1 MSATQ
6 VKAAFGACKWTDG
19 SRCKQQLFFIQMTHS
34 FSRYLIVIALVA
46 ALGGG
51 VISPCFAIIYSNV
64 LQSFF
69 KPNDVMESE
78 APSYTGQFMA
88 IACCILV
95 ATLCRIGLWYL
106 LGEEL
111 TAKLRGLA
119 FENLLRCE
127 MAYFDLP
134 EHSTGS
140 LDTRLSADAS
150 LVKGATGEGL
160 SQVFQCSSAIIAA
173 VVIAMLAS
181 WRLGLIIVAAFPFL
195 IAATYFMN
203 QTFTGFERNAKAALE
218 ASGHVAV
225 EACTAIRTVTSL
237 NLQPLMVE
245 KFSEGMDERLRSGVK
260 KALSIA
266 GGQAFAQFM
275 TFALFSLAFYAGG
288 RFMADKLL
296 TFQELLQVFFAIQ
309 MAAQTVA
316 SAQSFGPDRAKSKVA
331 LKSVFDIIDRPSRI
345 NPCDLSAGI
354 QPSTFKGKI
363 EFRNVCFS
371 YPSRPDRWVLRNF
384 NMTIMPG
391 QSCALVGESG
401 CGKSSVILLIL
412 RFCDCSTPT
421 PPHPP
426 IIFIFIVT
434 SCSGFMSRKAVKSC
448 WMTSPSTSSTCAG
461 CGRTVH
467 WFSKSPRCS
476 QIASSAAVRCR
487 HCYSFCLTHR
497 ALQVQHRVR
506 PFRCQQTRTRA
517 RRSNRRVS
525 DRLLCRS
532 RQRRSCR
539 SC

>member
-1 MSATQ
+1 MNFRVTPA
-6 VKAAFGACKWTDG
+6 KGACGACKWIAGARFVPCAAMRPTE
-19 SRCKQQLFFIQMTHS
+19 RLC
-34 FSRYLIVIALVA
+34 RYLIVAALVS
-46 ALGGG
+46 ALGNG
-51 VISPCFAIIYSNV
+51 VIAPCFAIIYSNV

-69 KPNDVMESE
+69 KPSDVMESE

-88 IACCILV
+88 IACCVLV
-95 ATLCRIGLWYL
+95 ATLGRIGLWYT

-127 MAYFDLP
+127 MSYFDFP
-134 EHSTGS
+134 DHSTGS

-160 SQVFQCSSAIIAA
+160 SQVFQCTSAIVAA

-181 WRLGLIIVAAFPFL
+181 WRLGLIIVAAFPFV
-195 IAATYFMN
+195 IAATTFMN

-245 KFSEGMDERLRSGVK
+245 KFSEGMQERLNSGIK
-260 KALSIA
+260 KALTIA

-275 TFALFSLAFYAGG
+275 TFALFALAFYAGG
-288 RFMADKLL
+288 RFMAERLL

-331 LKSVFDIIDRPSRI
+331 LKSVFDIIDRPSLI
-345 NPCDLSAGI
+345 NPCDLSTGL

-363 EFRNVCFS
+363 EFRNVCFA
-371 YPSRPDRWVLRNF
+371 YPSRPERWVLNNF
-384 NMTIMPG
+384 SMTILPG

-412 RFCDCSTPT
+412 RFYEPQSGEILLDDVPVKQLNVRWLRENCALVQQEPALFADSIQCVA
-421 PPHPP
+421 
-426 IIFIFIVT
+426 IV
-434 SCSGFMSRKAVKSC
+434 
-448 WMTSPSTSSTCAG
+448 
-461 CGRTVH
+461 
-467 WFSKSPRCS
+467 
-476 QIASSAAVRCR
+476 
-487 HCYSFCLTHR
+487 
-497 ALQVQHRVR
+497 
-506 PFRCQQTRTRA
+506 
-517 RRSNRRVS
+517 
-525 DRLLCRS
+525 
-532 RQRRSCR
+532 
-539 SC
+539 

>member
-1 MSATQ
+1 MRPTERL
-6 VKAAFGACKWTDG
+6 C
-19 SRCKQQLFFIQMTHS
+19 
-34 FSRYLIVIALVA
+34 RYLIVA
-46 ALGGG
+46 ALISALGNG
-51 VISPCFAIIYSNV
+51 VVAPCFAIIYSNV

-69 KPNDVMESE
+69 KPSDVMESE

-88 IACCILV
+88 IACCVLV
-95 ATLCRIGLWYL
+95 ATLGRIGLWYT

-119 FENLLRCE
+119 FENLLKCE
-127 MAYFDLP
+127 MSYFDFP
-134 EHSTGS
+134 DHSTGS

-160 SQVFQCSSAIIAA
+160 SQVFQCTSAIVAA

-181 WRLGLIIVAAFPFL
+181 WRLGLIIVAAFPFV
-195 IAATYFMN
+195 IAATTFMN

-245 KFSEGMDERLRSGVK
+245 KFSEGMQERLNSGIK
-260 KALSIA
+260 KALTIA

-275 TFALFSLAFYAGG
+275 TFALFALAFYAGG
-288 RFMADKLL
+288 RFMAERLL

-331 LKSVFDIIDRPSRI
+331 LKSVFDIIDRPSLI
-345 NPCDLSAGI
+345 NPCDLSTGL

-363 EFRNVCFS
+363 EFRNVCFA
-371 YPSRPDRWVLRNF
+371 YPSRPDRWVLNNF
-384 NMTIMPG
+384 SMTILPG

-412 RFCDCSTPT
+412 RFYEPQSGEILLDDVPVEQLNVRWLRENCALVQQEPALFADSIQYVT
-421 PPHPP
+421 
-426 IIFIFIVT
+426 IVY
-434 SCSGFMSRKAVKSC
+434 
-448 WMTSPSTSSTCAG
+448 SST
-461 CGRTVH
+461 
-467 WFSKSPRCS
+467 
-476 QIASSAAVRCR
+476 ASLS
-487 HCYSFCLTHR
+487 SW
-497 ALQVQHRVR
+497 
-506 PFRCQQTRTRA
+506 
-517 RRSNRRVS
+517 
-525 DRLLCRS
+525 
-532 RQRRSCR
+532 
-539 SC
+539 

>member
-1 MSATQ
+1 MAH
-6 VKAAFGACKWTDG
+6 ADGALVRC
-19 SRCKQQLFFIQMTHS
+19 SRWPLALRSTCFSPCNRYFI
-34 FSRYLIVIALVA
+34 IIALVA
-46 ALGGG
+46 ALGAG
-51 VISPCFAIIYSNV
+51 VVSPCFAIIYSNV

-69 KPNDVMESE
+69 RPSDVMESE
-78 APSYTGQFMA
+78 AASYTGQFMA
-88 IACCILV
+88 IACSILV
-95 ATLCRIGLWYL
+95 ATVLRIGLWYM

-119 FENLLRCE
+119 FENLVRCE
-127 MAYFDLP
+127 MAYFDVP

-173 VVIAMLAS
+173 VVIAMMAS

-195 IAATYFMN
+195 ILATYFMN

-245 KFSEGMDERLRSGVK
+245 KFSEGMDERLKSGVK
-260 KALSIA
+260 KAMSIA

-288 RFMADKLL
+288 RFMADGLL
-296 TFQELLQVFFAIQ
+296 TFQNLLQVFFAIQ

-345 NPCDLSAGI
+345 NPCDLSTGI
-354 QPSTFKGKI
+354 RPSTFKGKI
-363 EFRNVCFS
+363 EFRNVCFA
-371 YPSRPDRWVLRNF
+371 YPSRPERWVLRNF
-384 NMTIMPG
+384 SMTIMPG

-412 RFCDCSTPT
+412 RFYEPQSGEILLDDVPIRQLNVRWLRENCALVQQEPALFADSIQYVLPSPLPPLFIINAFSGTTSSTAAPQTRNQSPGVACPSTRQLLGPLTVKAATRCLCQMTLSTLPRTPT
-421 PPHPP
+421 PCP
-426 IIFIFIVT
+426 
-434 SCSGFMSRKAVKSC
+434 SSRS
-448 WMTSPSTSSTCAG
+448 SST
-461 CGRTVH
+461 
-467 WFSKSPRCS
+467 
-476 QIASSAAVRCR
+476 
-487 HCYSFCLTHR
+487 
-497 ALQVQHRVR
+497 
-506 PFRCQQTRTRA
+506 
-517 RRSNRRVS
+517 RS
-525 DRLLCRS
+525 
-532 RQRRSCR
+532 
-539 SC
+539 